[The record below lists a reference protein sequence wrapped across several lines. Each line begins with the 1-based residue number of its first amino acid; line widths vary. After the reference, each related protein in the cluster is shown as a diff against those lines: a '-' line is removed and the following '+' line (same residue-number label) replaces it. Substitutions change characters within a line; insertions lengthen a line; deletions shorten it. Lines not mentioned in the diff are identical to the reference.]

1 MQLLDFILS
10 ILKNSKKPIK
20 ILFPEGDNDKVQAVA
35 LKIADSKSLVK
46 DFIVPV
52 LLFTNEKEIPSAIKN
67 SNVETMFI
75 ETKQKAEFVTKLV
88 ALRKAKGLTPEAANE
103 QLALRN
109 YYGMMLLKTNV
120 VDGFV
125 GGITFT
131 TADILRAALQV
142 VGPKPGTKTV
152 SSTFIMNKDEDIFLL
167 SDGSINLN
175 PDAQQLA
182 DIAKSTAHF
191 AQLLQFNP
199 IKLALLSYSTDK
211 SGSGESVDKVRSA
224 TELLTALKLK
234 NVQVVGP
241 IQFDAAWDQEVRDKK
256 FPTVKIKGSCNS
268 FIFPD
273 LNAANIGYKIAQ
285 RLGGYKAIGPVVL
298 GLNQPVN
305 DLSRGASVDD
315 IYYTALITAIQT
327 LIKEQ

>member
-10 ILKNSKKPIK
+10 ILKTTNKPIK
-20 ILFPEGDNDKVQAVA
+20 ILFPEGDNDKIQAVA
-35 LKIADSKSLVK
+35 LKISDNNSPVK

-52 LLFTNEKEIPSAIKN
+52 LLFTNKTEIPSVIKN
-67 SNVETMFI
+67 SNVQTLFI

-88 ALRKAKGLTPEAANE
+88 ELRKAKGLTPQEADK
-103 QLALRN
+103 QLSLRN
-109 YYGMMLLKTNV
+109 YYGMMLLKNNI

-131 TADILRAALQV
+131 TADILRAALQI
-142 VGPKPGTKTV
+142 VGPKGGTKTV
-152 SSTFIMNKDEDIFLL
+152 SSTFIMNKDKDIFLF

-175 PDAQQLA
+175 PTAQQLV
-182 DIAKSTAHF
+182 DIAKSTVEF
-191 AQLLQFNP
+191 GQLLQFNP
-199 IKLALLSYSTDK
+199 IKLALLSYSTDR

-224 TELLTALKLK
+224 TELVVASKLK
-234 NVQVVGP
+234 NVQVAGP
-241 IQFDAAWDQEVRDKK
+241 IQFDAAWDQEVRVKK
-256 FPTVKIKGSCNS
+256 FSSVKITGSCNV

-285 RLGGYKAIGPVVL
+285 RLGGYKAIGPIVL
-298 GLNQPVN
+298 GLNQAVN

-315 IYYTALITAIQT
+315 IYYTALITALQT
-327 LIKEQ
+327 LIKE

>member
-10 ILKNSKKPIK
+10 ILKTTNKPIK

-35 LKIADSKSLVK
+35 LKISDNNSPVK
-46 DFIVPV
+46 YFIVPV
-52 LLFTNEKEIPSAIKN
+52 LLFTNKTEIPSVIKN
-67 SNVETMFI
+67 SNVQTLFI

-88 ALRKAKGLTPEAANE
+88 ELRKAKGLTPQEADK

-109 YYGMMLLKTNV
+109 YYGMMLLKNNI

-142 VGPKPGTKTV
+142 VGPKAGTKMV
-152 SSTFIMNKDEDIFLL
+152 SSTFIMNKDEDIFLF

-175 PDAQQLA
+175 PTAQQLV
-182 DIAKSTAHF
+182 DIAKSTVEF
-191 AQLLQFNP
+191 GQLLQFNP
-199 IKLALLSYSTDK
+199 IKLALLSYSTDR

-224 TELLTALKLK
+224 TELVVASKLK
-234 NVQVVGP
+234 NVQVAGP
-241 IQFDAAWDQEVRDKK
+241 IQFDAAWDQEVRVKK
-256 FPTVKIKGSCNS
+256 FSSVKITGSCNV

-285 RLGGYKAIGPVVL
+285 RLGGYKAIGPIVL
-298 GLNQPVN
+298 GLNQAVN

-315 IYYTALITAIQT
+315 IYYTALITALQT
-327 LIKEQ
+327 LIKE